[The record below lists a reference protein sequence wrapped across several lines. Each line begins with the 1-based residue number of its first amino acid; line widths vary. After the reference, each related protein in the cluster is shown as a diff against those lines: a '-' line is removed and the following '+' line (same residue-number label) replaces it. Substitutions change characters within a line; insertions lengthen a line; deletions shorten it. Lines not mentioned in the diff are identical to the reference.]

1 MATIVCVL
9 LRGHKWCCTW
19 QGFWGWTYSKMEY
32 TEFLPVPQQIVWG
45 KYSELY
51 SIHVDWVLYHLCQM
65 IAVFLIVGIY
75 FNMHLLTLLL
85 PGLLQR
91 HSRIFLWRPKWVQ
104 KFLEKVRRKPW
115 LLSLLSCKT
124 CSKAENPCFESRFF
138 LQVGVNI
145 IVPCLLLN

>member
-1 MATIVCVL
+1 MSGVAHGRVFEVEPAQ
-9 LRGHKWCCTW
+9 KWNTLNFYQCHNRQFGANIQNVTAFMLI
-19 QGFWGWTYSKMEY
+19 GY
-32 TEFLPVPQQIVWG
+32 I
-45 KYSELY
+45 
-51 SIHVDWVLYHLCQM
+51 YHLCQM
-65 IAVFLIVGIY
+65 IAVFLIVWIY
-75 FNMHLLTLLL
+75 FNMRLLTLLL

-91 HSRIFLWRPKWVQ
+91 HGRIFLWRSKWVQ

-145 IVPCLLLN
+145 IVPCMLLNLIL